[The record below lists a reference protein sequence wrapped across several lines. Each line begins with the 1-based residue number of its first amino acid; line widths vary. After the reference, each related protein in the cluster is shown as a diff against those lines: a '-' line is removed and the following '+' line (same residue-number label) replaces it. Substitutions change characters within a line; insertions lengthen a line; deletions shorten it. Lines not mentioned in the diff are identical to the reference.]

1 MSMDIIVKK
10 GLDLKLV
17 GKPSNEIEQAKFSQ
31 DFAVYPA
38 DFHGVFPKLVVKEN
52 ELVKA
57 GDILFFDKNSEKV
70 KFVSPVS
77 GKIKEIVRGERR
89 RVLEIKIHADKEIT
103 YKKIKK
109 LKSENS
115 SDIIDYLLEN
125 GLWTYIKQRPYD
137 VIADPE
143 SSPKEIFISGFDSSP
158 LSADYDFITKDQK
171 ENIIEAIKHLSK
183 LTKGSVNISLRK
195 ESNSFLR
202 ELNDV
207 IIHNVSGPHPAG
219 NLSTIINKVSPINKG
234 DTVWT
239 LNLPDLA
246 IIGNTILN
254 GKFSPERIVA
264 LVGSSISKP
273 KYYKTLAGSNISTFL
288 NLNEKNSRIISGNVF
303 TGTMINLNGHLRH
316 YSNEITAIPEGN
328 DYDLFGWA
336 KPMFEKFSVSRAL
349 TFSWLFPDKKYDLN
363 TNTNGEH
370 RAFVVTGSFEEVFP
384 LDIYPMQIL
393 KACMYK
399 DLDEMEALGM
409 YEVSPEDFALTEFIC
424 VSKQPHQ
431 SIIREGLDLMKKEIG

>member
-1 MSMDIIVKK
+1 MDIIVKK

-52 ELVKA
+52 DSVKA

-158 LSADYDFITKDQK
+158 LSADFDFITKDEK
-171 ENIIEAIKHLSK
+171 ESISKAISILSK
-183 LTKGSVNISLRK
+183 LCSRPINISLRK
-195 ESNSFLR
+195 ESKSFLR
-202 ELNDV
+202 ELSDV
-207 IIHNVSGPHPAG
+207 IIHNVSGPHPSG
-219 NLSTIINKVSPINKG
+219 NLSTIINNVCPINKG
-234 DTVWT
+234 DIIWT
-239 LNLPDLA
+239 LNLPDLI
-246 IIGNTILN
+246 IIGRALLE
-254 GKFSPERIVA
+254 GKFIAERLIA
-264 LVGSSISKP
+264 LAGSSVSKP
-273 KYYKTLAGSNISTFL
+273 KYIKTLIGLIS
-288 NLNEKNSRIISGNVF
+288 
-303 TGTMINLNGHLRH
+303 
-316 YSNEITAIPEGN
+316 P
-328 DYDLFGWA
+328 LF
-336 KPMFEKFSVSRAL
+336 
-349 TFSWLFPDKKYDLN
+349 
-363 TNTNGEH
+363 
-370 RAFVVTGSFEEVFP
+370 
-384 LDIYPMQIL
+384 
-393 KACMYK
+393 
-399 DLDEMEALGM
+399 
-409 YEVSPEDFALTEFIC
+409 
-424 VSKQPHQ
+424 
-431 SIIREGLDLMKKEIG
+431 

>member
-52 ELVKA
+52 DSVKA

-137 VIADPE
+137 VLRILNLVQKKFLFLDLIRLHFQRIMTLLQ
-143 SSPKEIFISGFDSSP
+143 K
-158 LSADYDFITKDQK
+158 TKK
-171 ENIIEAIKHLSK
+171 KILSK
-183 LTKGSVNISLRK
+183 
-195 ESNSFLR
+195 
-202 ELNDV
+202 
-207 IIHNVSGPHPAG
+207 P
-219 NLSTIINKVSPINKG
+219 
-234 DTVWT
+234 
-239 LNLPDLA
+239 
-246 IIGNTILN
+246 
-254 GKFSPERIVA
+254 
-264 LVGSSISKP
+264 
-273 KYYKTLAGSNISTFL
+273 
-288 NLNEKNSRIISGNVF
+288 
-303 TGTMINLNGHLRH
+303 
-316 YSNEITAIPEGN
+316 
-328 DYDLFGWA
+328 
-336 KPMFEKFSVSRAL
+336 
-349 TFSWLFPDKKYDLN
+349 
-363 TNTNGEH
+363 
-370 RAFVVTGSFEEVFP
+370 
-384 LDIYPMQIL
+384 
-393 KACMYK
+393 
-399 DLDEMEALGM
+399 
-409 YEVSPEDFALTEFIC
+409 
-424 VSKQPHQ
+424 
-431 SIIREGLDLMKKEIG
+431 